1 MAREQHAI
9 LGKRVQVRR
18 PRQRVAK
25 NGKAFAA
32 PLVGSE
38 EKDFAKFHVD
48 WLIREW
54 WQGLENT
61 IQYRAAAPSRN
72 SAGRRNECNLRLGS
86 RALQHSMPRLHLP
99 AAPR

>member
-38 EKDFAKFHVD
+38 EKNLAKFHVD

-54 WQGLENT
+54 
-61 IQYRAAAPSRN
+61 
-72 SAGRRNECNLRLGS
+72 
-86 RALQHSMPRLHLP
+86 
-99 AAPR
+99 

>member
-1 MAREQHAI
+1 M
-9 LGKRVQVRR
+9 
-18 PRQRVAK
+18 AK
-25 NGKAFAA
+25 NRKAFAA

-61 IQYRAAAPSRN
+61 IQYRAAPHPSR
-72 SAGRRNECNLRLGS
+72 RLQEG
-86 RALQHSMPRLHLP
+86 AMNVT
-99 AAPR
+99 